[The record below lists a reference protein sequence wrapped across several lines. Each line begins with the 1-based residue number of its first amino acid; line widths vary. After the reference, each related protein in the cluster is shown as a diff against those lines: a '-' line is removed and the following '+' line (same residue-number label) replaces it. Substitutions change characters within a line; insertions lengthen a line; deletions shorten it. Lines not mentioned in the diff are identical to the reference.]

1 MIFTRRSAATQ
12 ILQLRSSR
20 RAIVQAFEIER
31 RRIERDLHDGAQQYL
46 VAANMAIGEAH
57 MILDL
62 LIQQYQDSQ
71 YSTSTLIS
79 PTIASSPAPDT
90 ASITS
95 TSVSA
100 SNISSTPALPST
112 LTTTLST
119 SSTGANPDLLKIL
132 TDLRTVLDRA
142 QKSGEEGLKVLRA
155 TVNNI
160 HPNVLANIGLEA
172 AVRALA
178 ERSSIHAKVVVPHP
192 LPTMPEGVAATAY
205 FFTAEALTNAAKY
218 APNAQATILLAADN
232 DLHISIVDE
241 GPGGAVILPG
251 HGLSGL
257 QERLAAFGGNLH
269 CDSPPGGPTTVAAS
283 IPLLLNQG
291 ESGVAA

>member
-1 MIFTRRSAATQ
+1 MLSA
-12 ILQLRSSR
+12 
-20 RAIVQAFEIER
+20 
-31 RRIERDLHDGAQQYL
+31 
-46 VAANMAIGEAH
+46 
-57 MILDL
+57 
-62 LIQQYQDSQ
+62 
-71 YSTSTLIS
+71 
-79 PTIASSPAPDT
+79 
-90 ASITS
+90 
-95 TSVSA
+95 
-100 SNISSTPALPST
+100 
-112 LTTTLST
+112 

-142 QKSGEEGLKVLRA
+142 QKSGEEGLKALRA

-178 ERSSIHAKVVVPHP
+178 ERSSIQAKVVVPHP

>member
-1 MIFTRRSAATQ
+1 M
-12 ILQLRSSR
+12 
-20 RAIVQAFEIER
+20 QAFEIER

-95 TSVSA
+95 TSLS
-100 SNISSTPALPST
+100 SSPMSSTPALSST
-112 LTTTLST
+112 LTTMLSA

-142 QKSGEEGLKVLRA
+142 QKSGEEGLKALRA

-178 ERSSIHAKVVVPHP
+178 ERSSIQAKVVVPHP

>member
-1 MIFTRRSAATQ
+1 M
-12 ILQLRSSR
+12 
-20 RAIVQAFEIER
+20 QAFEIER

-95 TSVSA
+95 TSLS
-100 SNISSTPALPST
+100 SSPMSSTPALSST
-112 LTTTLST
+112 LTTMLSA

-142 QKSGEEGLKVLRA
+142 QKSGEEGLKALRA

-178 ERSSIHAKVVVPHP
+178 ERSSIQAKVVVPHP

-241 GPGGAVILPG
+241 GLGGAVILPG